1 MNKDGCEYYVAWE
14 QGEDPSLVDFTLK
27 EYRKSKK
34 MAVADL
40 SNNVSTSQATQR
52 WERVLPLLL
61 FFPGQRVTLEI
72 KRDLLQAECGRPE
85 QSIKLAALVFLVL
98 HDEGVLLTEIRFA
111 KICCR

>member
-1 MNKDGCEYYVAWE
+1 MAWPMSE
-14 QGEDPSLVDFTLK
+14 SVTAIGAHLRLRQRASQRTETVPLVRSTC
-27 EYRKSKK
+27 
-34 MAVADL
+34 
-40 SNNVSTSQATQR
+40 NVSTSQATLYQR

-61 FFPGQRVTLEI
+61 FFPRQRVALEI

-111 KICCR
+111 KIRCR